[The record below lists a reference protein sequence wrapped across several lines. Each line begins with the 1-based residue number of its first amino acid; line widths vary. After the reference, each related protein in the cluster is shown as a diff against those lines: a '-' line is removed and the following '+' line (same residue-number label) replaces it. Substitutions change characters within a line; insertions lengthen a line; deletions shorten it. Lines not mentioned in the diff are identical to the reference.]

1 MFPRNAKKYEK
12 KDEKEAE
19 PTTAPGGKADRGSK
33 RPRSNGSNE
42 AKPADTTRE
51 KKPKKAKK

>member
-1 MFPRNAKKYEK
+1 MFSRNAKKYEK

-19 PTTAPGGKADRGSK
+19 PTTAPGGKEDHGSK
-33 RPRSNGSNE
+33 RPRSNGSND
-42 AKPADTTRE
+42 AKPAAKTQE